1 MTDVILLFNWKL
13 SGTSGMQKMEVI
25 IMVFFKT
32 TGLRRRLHARTLRG
46 IYRSILI
53 LLIAVSFIFLG
64 YESFAADTSTSRKY
78 QVVAG
83 SDDKAYLVDT
93 STGAVWVLTYRTMA
107 TGREPIAIPY
117 KFIKI
122 PPKNQHEF
130 LIESISG
137 ATVPVGETK

>member
-1 MTDVILLFNWKL
+1 MA
-13 SGTSGMQKMEVI
+13 
-25 IMVFFKT
+25 FFKT
-32 TGLRRRLHARTLRG
+32 TSLRRGLRTRTVRV
-46 IYRSILI
+46 IHRSILI
-53 LLIAVSFIFLG
+53 LLIAVSLIFIG
-64 YESFAADTSTSRKY
+64 HVSFAADLTGKY

-122 PPKNQHEF
+122 SPKNQKEF
-130 LIESISG
+130 LVESLTG
-137 ATVPVGETK
+137 ATIPVGETK